1 MIAMIDDSKLGDR
14 AICFESIGFNV
25 AAGQASSPRASSF
38 TSFAVPRTK
47 GVLAPGFPQLPESCR
62 SSPIRPSCQSHSHS
76 PSMLILANRITAH
89 VTWTVGQ
96 SSGVQLRYP
105 YGVLLWG
112 TRTL

>member
-47 GVLAPGFPQLPESCR
+47 VVLAPGFPQLPESESCR
-62 SSPIRPSCQSHSHS
+62 SSPIPPNCQSHSHVVS
-76 PSMLILANRITAH
+76 FFGAYPC
-89 VTWTVGQ
+89 Q
-96 SSGVQLRYP
+96 SHHCPCDLDRDKA
-105 YGVLLWG
+105 
-112 TRTL
+112 RE